1 MVEKGLTMG
10 LGNLPGRDG
19 HGLERLGSRATDF
32 ETRGDEKF
40 GIISNFQPILYDFGP
55 PAREY
60 QLPCCPLSP
69 FSRAHLSSPPSLAPE
84 DAPWVSWAASDGFWS
99 GWLPHLGCARRR
111 RPASGQSWS
120 HHGTWDRPGRDA
132 DALEGR
138 GSRGTGFGT
147 PGDENFW
154 IGCDCSNLV

>member
-1 MVEKGLTMG
+1 MCVWEFTSRFWDPRPV
-10 LGNLPGRDG
+10 LPFMPWAATKHKQRSPFGSPFG
-19 HGLERLGSRATDF
+19 SPLGS
-32 ETRGDEKF
+32 
-40 GIISNFQPILYDFGP
+40 SLPS
-55 PAREY
+55 
-60 QLPCCPLSP
+60 PCCPLSP

-99 GWLPHLGCARRR
+99 GWHPHLGCARRR

-138 GSRGTGFGT
+138 GSRATGFGT
-147 PGDENFW
+147 PGDENFLMKSK
-154 IGCDCSNLV
+154 ICDLV